1 MASLWFCD
9 AGRLSYVSR
18 DKMPPHNKE
27 LVLWSPKQ
35 LNRRSPAMN
44 IIFRKKNLSLI
55 QSFLLKAEALKRL
68 DSTLTLIFNL
78 TKLPQIGGNFH
89 SN

>member
-35 LNRRSPAMN
+35 LNGRSPAMN
-44 IIFRKKNLSLI
+44 FHFTERKTCL
-55 QSFLLKAEALKRL
+55 
-68 DSTLTLIFNL
+68 
-78 TKLPQIGGNFH
+78 
-89 SN
+89 